1 MRSIT
6 KSYQSEENRNNIY
19 EYIDDNQKPS
29 VSKNNIEQV
38 KKITNKKILEF
49 DIILGFDDFELSEE
63 QAFKINSILLE
74 RKAIYRLEPFE
85 QIQLEEFPVKN
96 VDILKKDLFSNELVI
111 FDSYR
116 NQTEK
121 NYIKKKNEN
130 KHNNVFEASRNEKEL
145 EKFLQKKRWVNNKNP
160 NNNDKENVSFSNFE
174 PFIERYKKISN
185 RKFKNENYDLKS
197 NKKNKINKKKDE
209 SNSNLGSFPNLSL
222 NRSDISND
230 MNSISK
236 CHKKIYKN
244 NKEEFQNLPS
254 FKTAE
259 KNLNTFIN
267 GFKTNTILKNKNNSL
282 EIFKHKY
289 FSTEK
294 NNSKKKDSPIDY
306 FDINEI
312 KTESKKSDDSSKNKI
327 SNLDK
332 NENNFKNKNQEK
344 DENKSCISFENGI
357 KSKTISK
364 DFKYIKYKNTFINVA
379 ELNDKRVLRNR
390 NKLCRNSNLKST
402 KSSSVGKIV
411 KSFKSPLRNQENKND
426 EEKDYITQEEAKEM
440 FDEKF
445 SIFEKRLNRIL
456 KDKDK
461 NVSDLFINLWN
472 CVEKKIKPL
481 KETRSIFRTKKDN
494 YIENKVN
501 DRNDN
506 FGYLAKSLKKRSKKQ
521 KISNEEINELNLK
534 LNPLI
539 NNAFFIKKFKEL
551 FSLKENNGDYNLNL
565 YELPCEKFI
574 KLKAIVDEIILSK
587 DLNYPIQEISTNNIN
602 NLTINNELNLTQNNL
617 KKNIL
622 DDSNDISSS
631 LSDDSKSIL
640 FMF

>member
-6 KSYQSEENRNNIY
+6 KSNQSVENRYNIY
-19 EYIDDNQKPS
+19 EYINDNQELS
-29 VSKNNIEQV
+29 LSKNNLDQI
-38 KKITNKKILEF
+38 KKITNNNILEF

-63 QAFKINSILLE
+63 QANKINSILLE

-85 QIQLEEFPVKN
+85 QIQLEEFPIKN
-96 VDILKKDLFSNELVI
+96 ADILKKDLFSNELVI

-121 NYIKKKNEN
+121 NYIKKKNES
-130 KHNNVFEASRNEKEL
+130 KQINVFEALGNEKEL
-145 EKFLQKKRWVNNKNP
+145 EEFLQKKRRVNNKNP
-160 NNNDKENVSFSNFE
+160 NNNDKENVSFSDFE
-174 PFIERYKKISN
+174 PFIEKYKKISN
-185 RKFKNENYDLKS
+185 RKFKNENYDIKS

-209 SNSNLGSFPNLSL
+209 SNSNLGSIPNLSL
-222 NRSDISND
+222 NKSDSSNHLD
-230 MNSISK
+230 NISK
-236 CHKKIYKN
+236 CNKKIYKN
-244 NKEEFQNLPS
+244 NKEEFINLPS

-267 GFKTNTILKNKNNSL
+267 GFKTNTVLKNENKSL

-294 NNSKKKDSPIDY
+294 NNSKNKDSPIDY

-312 KTESKKSDDSSKNKI
+312 KKESKKSEELSQNKI
-327 SNLDK
+327 SDLYK
-332 NENNFKNKNQEK
+332 KENNLKNKNHEN

-357 KSKTISK
+357 KSKTINK
-364 DFKYIKYKNTFINVA
+364 DFKYIKYNNTFINVS
-379 ELNDKRVLRNR
+379 ELNEKRVLRDR
-390 NKLCRNSNLKST
+390 NKLCRENNLKST
-402 KSSSVGKIV
+402 KSSNVGKIV
-411 KSFKSPLRNQENKND
+411 KSCKSPLRNQENINFG
-426 EEKDYITQEEAKEM
+426 EKDYITQEEANEM
-440 FDEKF
+440 FNEKF
-445 SIFEKRLNRIL
+445 SIFEKRLNKIL
-456 KDKDK
+456 KEKDK

-481 KETRSIFRTKKDN
+481 KETKSIFKIKKDN

-501 DRNDN
+501 HRNDN
-506 FGYLAKSLKKRSKKQ
+506 LGFLAKPLKKRSKKQ

-565 YELPCEKFI
+565 YTLPNEKFI

-602 NLTINNELNLTQNNL
+602 NLTINNEFNLTQNNL
-617 KKNIL
+617 KRNIL

-640 FMF
+640 FNF